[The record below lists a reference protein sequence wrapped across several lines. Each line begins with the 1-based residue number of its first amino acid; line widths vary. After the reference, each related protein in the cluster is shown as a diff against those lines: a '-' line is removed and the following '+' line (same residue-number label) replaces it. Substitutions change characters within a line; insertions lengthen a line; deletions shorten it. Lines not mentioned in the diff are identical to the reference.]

1 MDRVEQVLEAFMK
14 NDAVVLFRAFTNQY
28 ILSPLSKTEFT
39 SHLIESSSSRC
50 VTALLIY
57 GGLLLGL
64 YEIVLHTGVALNL
77 WRNPADEVF
86 KEIPVHCA
94 HVYVSINLLK
104 EIDDEK
110 KEKEGEEAEKPR
122 YLLKYPIVY
131 HFEFSP
137 DEYAH
142 EEYGTDLKFIRG
154 KVHEWFLTSEVYHH
168 HKREIQDVQAKDLD
182 FHDKKG
188 KLLQGEEQYLCH
200 LGVDTGDTIYCVI
213 RY

>member
-1 MDRVEQVLEAFMK
+1 MDCVGEVYETFLK
-14 NDAVVLFRAFTNQY
+14 NDAVVLFRAFTNRY
-28 ILSPLSKTEFT
+28 ILSPFSKTEFT
-39 SHLIESSSSRC
+39 SHLIESSSSRF

-57 GGLLLGL
+57 GGLLLAV

-104 EIDDEK
+104 EIGDEK
-110 KEKEGEEAEKPR
+110 KEKGEEEAGKPS

-154 KVHEWFLTSEVYHH
+154 KVHQWFLTSEVYHH
-168 HKREIQDVQAKDLD
+168 HKNDIHDVQTEDLD
-182 FHDKKG
+182 FYDKKW

>member
-1 MDRVEQVLEAFMK
+1 MNCLKNVYQLALK
-14 NDAVVLFRAFTNQY
+14 NDAVVLFSAFTNQY
-28 ILSPLSKTEFT
+28 LLSPLSKTEFT
-39 SHLIESSSSRC
+39 SHLIESKSSRF
-50 VTALLIY
+50 VTAVLIY
-57 GGLLLGL
+57 GGILLAL

-104 EIDDEK
+104 DVDDGEK
-110 KEKEGEEAEKPR
+110 DEEEDKPE

-137 DEYAH
+137 EEYAH
-142 EEYGTDLKFIRG
+142 EEYGTDLKFIRE
-154 KVHEWFLTSEVYHH
+154 KVHKWFLTSEVYHH
-168 HKREIQDVQAKDLD
+168 HKQDIEDVLPENLD
-182 FHDKKG
+182 FYSKKG
-188 KLLQGEEQYLCH
+188 KLLRGEDNYLCN

>member
-1 MDRVEQVLEAFMK
+1 MEKPSRRGIQGDPGALCARVCINQPIEGDR
-14 NDAVVLFRAFTNQY
+14 R
-28 ILSPLSKTEFT
+28 
-39 SHLIESSSSRC
+39 R
-50 VTALLIY
+50 
-57 GGLLLGL
+57 
-64 YEIVLHTGVALNL
+64 
-77 WRNPADEVF
+77 
-86 KEIPVHCA
+86 KE
-94 HVYVSINLLK
+94 
-104 EIDDEK
+104 
-110 KEKEGEEAEKPR
+110 EKEGEEAEKPR